1 VHLVT
6 TTVVRLV
13 RTLAHEE
20 ISETVRVTRSDGSNR
35 GVGWHRP
42 SAGAILLVLRARHRP
57 EPGCCEGRRRL
68 RGHAAPVDTGS
79 TAQRYA
85 VPLRRVKPSACGQ
98 PLDPQVRR
106 LLAFAGPEIPH
117 GRRPHLSPPV
127 PGSRRSTSENRS

>member
-1 VHLVT
+1 MC
-6 TTVVRLV
+6 
-13 RTLAHEE
+13 
-20 ISETVRVTRSDGSNR
+20 RSGGQAR

-42 SAGAILLVLRARHRP
+42 IRAGHPGTPPAAPRP
-57 EPGCCEGRRRL
+57 PCGGRWV

-117 GRRPHLSPPV
+117 GRRPHLSSPV
-127 PGSRRSTSENRS
+127 SGTRRSTPENRI